1 MIARRRP
8 QVPGDHAGG
17 VPNGIPVRA
26 TTPQVHMPA
35 EPVDWLAAD
44 AAEAGPK
51 RIMAFPVGRGRHP
64 EAPHQPIRFL
74 ILRFAPAAIWLL
86 VGKPPCPSRRRA
98 ALCRERAGE
107 PVGPYWMRSPI
118 GIDCKPGHW
127 RGEAAPHRMG

>member
-17 VPNGIPVRA
+17 VPDGIPVRA

-51 RIMAFPVGRGRHP
+51 RIMAFSVGCGRNP

-74 ILRFAPAAIWLL
+74 ILRFAATPSGAIWLL
-86 VGKPPCPSRRRA
+86 VGKLPSPSGRPA
-98 ALCRERAGE
+98 VLCRERAGE
-107 PVGPYWMRSPI
+107 PVGPHWMRPPI
-118 GIDCKPGHW
+118 GIDC
-127 RGEAAPHRMG
+127 